1 MLVLLELFLSRESTW
16 SPVTITECNTGRAL
30 SDKDSSESQILAC
43 LQAGHVKINIPGPQP
58 PEILRRALGS
68 PQCDSSSSCDNT
80 LRKTASL
87 KSFPHLPG
95 SHREVKEAVGFI
107 SEECRLNLIGLK
119 SEAGLR
125 SETPDLS
132 PHEMSSH

>member
-1 MLVLLELFLSRESTW
+1 MEFEYPCNIVQKQSRLYMTIYLSVDSRVDSRRQLKIKYFLLVLAT
-16 SPVTITECNTGRAL
+16 T
-30 SDKDSSESQILAC
+30 
-43 LQAGHVKINIPGPQP
+43 

-95 SHREVKEAVGFI
+95 SHREVKEAVGVI

-119 SEAGLR
+119 S
-125 SETPDLS
+125 
-132 PHEMSSH
+132 